1 LAPGF
6 AQNGMRGRPTVN
18 DVARLAKVGASTV
31 SRHLRGVRVSDGV
44 AQRVQEAITALG
56 YQPDETARAL
66 RGGKTRTL
74 GVIIPQVANSFYAQA
89 VQLIEEEARRRGCA
103 VILLTHQEDREQQ
116 QMQLAT
122 IRRYR
127 TDGLIL
133 APAAG
138 STVDE
143 IRQAVHGMPIVAI
156 DRMISPEM
164 DSVVLRNRDAART
177 ATEHLLQHGYRR
189 IACVVSRPEITSFQH
204 RWEGYKDAVNAKRLT
219 TRLIEAPTHDQ
230 LRYALCATLLERHR
244 PDALLCFSNRAT
256 QTVLQ
261 SYEEISLPHEARLPL
276 LGFDDFELAALIDP
290 PLSVVRQPMDNMV
303 HHAMNILFERIRGN
317 DSLGPQNIA
326 LMGQLIYRRSCGCS

>member
-1 LAPGF
+1 
-6 AQNGMRGRPTVN
+6 MN
-18 DVARLAKVGASTV
+18 DVAKMAHVGASTV
-31 SRHLRGVRVSDGV
+31 SRHLRGVRVRPAVGERIS
-44 AQRVQEAITALG
+44 EAITALG
-56 YQPDETARAL
+56 YQPDEAARAL

-103 VILLTHQEDREQQ
+103 VILLTHQESREQQ
-116 QMQLAT
+116 LIQLGT

-138 STVDE
+138 STAEE
-143 IRQAVHGMPIVAI
+143 IRTAIPGIPVVAV
-156 DRMISPEM
+156 DRMISPDM
-164 DSVVLRNRDAART
+164 DCVVLRNRDAART

-204 RWEGYKDAVNAKRLT
+204 RWEGYQDAIAAKRYS
-219 TRLIEAPTHDQ
+219 TRLIEATTHDQ
-230 LRYALCATLLERHR
+230 LRYRLCAILLERHR

-261 SYEEISLPHEARLPL
+261 AYDELALTPEHRLPL
-276 LGFDDFELAALIDP
+276 LGFDDFDFAPLVDP
-290 PLSVVRQPMDNMV
+290 PLSVVRQPMENMV
-303 HHAMNILFERIRGN
+303 HHALSILFERIRGN
-317 DSLGPQNIA
+317 DALEPQNIA
-326 LMGQLIYRRSCGCS
+326 LLGQLIYRRSCGCT

>member
-1 LAPGF
+1 
-6 AQNGMRGRPTVN
+6 MKKRPTVN
-18 DVARLAKVGASTV
+18 DVAKLAKVGASTV
-31 SRHLRGVRVSDGV
+31 SRHLRGVRVSPTV
-44 AQRVQEAITALG
+44 AGRIAEAIADLG

-103 VILLTHQEDREQQ
+103 VILLTHQESREQQ
-116 QMQLAT
+116 ATQLAT

-138 STVDE
+138 STAEE
-143 IRQAVHGMPIVAI
+143 IRAAVPGMPVVAL
-156 DRMISPEM
+156 DRMISNDM
-164 DSVVLRNRDAART
+164 DCVVLRNRDAART

-204 RWEGYKDAVNAKRLT
+204 RWEGYNDAIAAKRFS

-230 LRYALCATLLERHR
+230 LRYTLCAILLERHR

-261 SYEEISLPHEARLPL
+261 AYDELALSRDLRLPM
-276 LGFDDFELAALIDP
+276 LGFDDFELASLVDP
-290 PLSVVRQPMDNMV
+290 PLSVVRQPMENMV
-303 HHAMNILFERIRGN
+303 RHALSILFERIRGN
-317 DSLGPQNIA
+317 DALEIQNIA
-326 LMGQLIYRRSCGCS
+326 LLGQLIYRRSCGCS

>member
-1 LAPGF
+1 
-6 AQNGMRGRPTVN
+6 MKKRPTVN
-18 DVARLAKVGASTV
+18 DVARLANVGASTV
-31 SRHLRGVRVSDGV
+31 SRHLRGVRVSPAV
-44 AQRVQEAITALG
+44 AARIADAIAELG
-56 YQPDETARAL
+56 YLPDETARAL

-103 VILLTHQEDREQQ
+103 VILLTHQESREQQ
-116 QMQLAT
+116 LIQLGT

-138 STVDE
+138 STAEE
-143 IRQAVHGMPIVAI
+143 IRAAVPGMPVVAL
-156 DRMISPEM
+156 DRAIASDM
-164 DSVVLRNRDAART
+164 DCVVLRNRDAART

-204 RWEGYKDAVNAKRLT
+204 RWQGYQDAVAAKRFP

-230 LRYALCATLLERHR
+230 LRYALCAILLERHR

-261 SYEEISLPHEARLPL
+261 AYDELALSREAHLPM
-276 LGFDDFELAALIDP
+276 LGFDDFELASLVDP
-290 PLSVVRQPMDNMV
+290 SLSVVRQPIENMV
-303 HHAMNILFERIRGN
+303 RHALSILFERIRGN
-317 DSLGPQNIA
+317 DSLEIQNIA
-326 LMGQLIYRRSCGCS
+326 LLGQLIYRRSCGCS

>member
-1 LAPGF
+1 MA
-6 AQNGMRGRPTVN
+6 N
-18 DVARLAKVGASTV
+18 VGASTV
-31 SRHLRGVRVSDGV
+31 SRHLRGVRVRPAVG
-44 AQRVQEAITALG
+44 ARIAEAIATLG

-89 VQLIEEEARRRGCA
+89 VQLIEEEARRQGCI
-103 VILLTHQEDREQQ
+103 VILLTHQESREQQ
-116 QMQLAT
+116 LVQLGT

-138 STVDE
+138 STLEE
-143 IRQAVHGMPIVAI
+143 IRSAIPGIPVVAI
-156 DRMISPEM
+156 DRMISHDM

-177 ATEHLLQHGYRR
+177 ATEHLLQHGYSR

-204 RWEGYKDAVNAKRLT
+204 RWEGYQDAIAGKRVSP
-219 TRLIEAPTHDQ
+219 RLIEAPTHDE
-230 LRYALCATLLERHR
+230 LRYRLCAILLERHR

-261 SYEEISLPHEARLPL
+261 AYDELGLSPQMRLPM
-276 LGFDDFELAALIDP
+276 LGFDDFDFAPLVDP
-290 PLSVVRQPMDNMV
+290 PLSVVRQPMENMV
-303 HHAMNILFERIRGN
+303 RHALTILFERIRGN
-317 DSLGPQNIA
+317 DALEPQIISL
-326 LMGQLIYRRSCGCS
+326 LGQLIYRRSCGCN

>member
-1 LAPGF
+1 
-6 AQNGMRGRPTVN
+6 MKRRPTVN
-18 DVARLAKVGASTV
+18 DVAKLARVGASTV
-31 SRHLRGVRVSDGV
+31 SRHLRGVNVSDAV
-44 AQRVQEAITALG
+44 AQRVQEAVVALG

-66 RGGKTRTL
+66 RGGKTRTV
-74 GVIIPQVANSFYAQA
+74 GVIIPQVANSLYAQA

-116 QMQLAT
+116 TVRLAT

-127 TDGLIL
+127 VDGLIL
-133 APAAG
+133 VPAAG
-138 STVDE
+138 SSVEE
-143 IRQAVHGMPIVAI
+143 IRAAVPGLPIVAL

-177 ATEHLLQHGYRR
+177 ATEHLLQHGYHR

-204 RWEGYKDAVNAKRLT
+204 RWEGYKDVISAKQLK

-230 LRYALCATLLERHR
+230 LRYALCAMLLENHR

-261 SYEEISLPHEARLPL
+261 SYEELSLNRDARIPM
-276 LGFDDFELAALIDP
+276 LGFDDFELASLIDP
-290 PLSVVRQPMDNMV
+290 PLSVIRQPIDNMV
-303 HHAMNILFERIRGN
+303 LHAISILFERIRGN
-317 DSLGPQNIA
+317 DALEFHNIA
-326 LMGQLIYRRSCGCS
+326 LPGQLICRRSCGCL